1 MRRSSTITLKRSTYD
16 GLLQRIE
23 DLEDA
28 MEMRTIET
36 QAHNRRY
43 LPDELVG
50 RRLEGEHPLRLWR
63 EHRQLTME
71 ALAKR
76 ARTAQSYISEIETG
90 KKPGSVAALK
100 RLADALDVT
109 IDDIVV

>member
-1 MRRSSTITLKRSTYD
+1 MRGSNAVTLKRSTYD
-16 GLLQRIE
+16 GLLERIE

-43 LPDELVG
+43 LPESWWG

-63 EHRQLTME
+63 EHCQLTME

-76 ARTAQSYISEIETG
+76 ARTAQSYISEIEMG
-90 KKPGSVAALK
+90 KKPGSVP
-100 RLADALDVT
+100 RCCADPLDVT